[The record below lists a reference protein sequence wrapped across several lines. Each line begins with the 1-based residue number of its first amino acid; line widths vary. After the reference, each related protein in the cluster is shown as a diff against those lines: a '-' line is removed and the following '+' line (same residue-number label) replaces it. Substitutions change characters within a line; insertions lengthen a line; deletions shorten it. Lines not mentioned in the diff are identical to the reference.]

1 MDTLLRDLRYAVRAL
16 ARQRGFTL
24 TAVATLALGIGAN
37 TAMFSIVNGLLLR
50 PLPYP
55 DAGAIVR
62 IGEALAGQARSN
74 VFLTNRSILLL
85 QDEAESF
92 EQLAAYRP
100 RSFNWSSPDGVVSLS
115 GAAVSPSLFPLLRA
129 VPQFGRLFVEEEARG
144 GRQPGHAAESS
155 RLDHPIRV

>member
-1 MDTLLRDLRYAVRAL
+1 
-16 ARQRGFTL
+16 
-24 TAVATLALGIGAN
+24 
-37 TAMFSIVNGLLLR
+37 MFSIVNGMLLR

-55 DAGAIVR
+55 DDGAIVR
-62 IGEALAGQARSN
+62 IGEARQGQARSN
-74 VFLTNRSILLL
+74 VFLTNRSMLLL

-100 RSFNWSSPDGVVSLS
+100 RSFNWSSPDGVVALS

-129 VPQFGRLFVEEEARG
+129 APQLGRLFVEEGSPRG
-144 GRQPGHAAESS
+144 REPGHAAESS